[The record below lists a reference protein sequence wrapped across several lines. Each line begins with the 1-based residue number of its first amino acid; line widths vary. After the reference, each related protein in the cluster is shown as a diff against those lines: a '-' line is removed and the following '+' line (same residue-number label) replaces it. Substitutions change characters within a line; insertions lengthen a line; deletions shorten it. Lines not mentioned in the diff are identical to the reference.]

1 MHVDVEAEL
10 TSCGRTCYS
19 NYFQVY
25 VYRGNSKLNIP
36 SDQNNKKG
44 TKDFLITNFTPVYNI
59 TNDTTSKTTNKKE
72 HQTFGFY
79 QNGSKVLIFAIRSTG
94 ACGKIYR
101 MKMYY
106 YYCEETFINSIK
118 FPETISPASRSREVY
133 GKCSVNSAAPKN
145 EANLK
150 GFCQSNGT
158 WSINYETMCLCLEG
172 YEPTPSNGCSRKFIT
187 CNFLNMSDKWDRISL
202 LQPDCVINSKLT

>member
-25 VYRGNSKLNIP
+25 VYRGQSQLNIP
-36 SDQNNKKG
+36 SND
-44 TKDFLITNFTPVYNI
+44 KDAAKDILVAYYSPIYNI
-59 TNDTTSKTTNKKE
+59 SNSTTSKNANNKII
-72 HQTFGFY
+72 QTFGFY
-79 QNGSKVLIFAIRSTG
+79 QNRSKIMMFAVRSQG

-101 MKMYY
+101 MKIYS
-106 YYCEETFINSIK
+106 YYCEETFLNSIM
-118 FPETISPASRSREVY
+118 FPETISPASGSREVS
-133 GKCSVNSAAPKN
+133 GNCSVNSAAPKN

-172 YEPTPSNGCSRKFIT
+172 YEPTPANGCSRKYSR
-187 CNFLNMSDKWDRISL
+187 CNLLNTFD
-202 LQPDCVINSKLT
+202 

>member
-25 VYRGNSKLNIP
+25 VYRGQSQLNIP
-36 SDQNNKKG
+36 SND
-44 TKDFLITNFTPVYNI
+44 KDAAKDILVAYYSPIYNI
-59 TNDTTSKTTNKKE
+59 SNSTTSKNANNKII
-72 HQTFGFY
+72 QTFGFY
-79 QNGSKVLIFAIRSTG
+79 QNRSKIMMFAVRSQG

-101 MKMYY
+101 MKMFN

-118 FPETISPASRSREVY
+118 FPETISPASGFREVS
-133 GKCSVNSAAPKN
+133 GNCSVNSEAPKS

-150 GFCQSNGT
+150 GSCHSNGT
-158 WSINYETMCLCLEG
+158 WSINNETMCRCLKG
-172 YEPTPSNGCSRKFIT
+172 HEPTPSNGCSRKYSR
-187 CNFLNMSDKWDRISL
+187 CNLLNTFD
-202 LQPDCVINSKLT
+202 